1 MSDAPKPPWRL
12 LLIVAAVPLLDAV
25 FRMGRLHPDEV
36 YQSLDPA
43 MNRAFGYGVL
53 AWEWQV
59 GLRNWF
65 VPGLFSYLLQLAEVF
80 GVRDVQARRFVLALP
95 QYALHLAMLLAVWRF
110 TLRRTNAR
118 FASWAVLL
126 TGLNPFVIA
135 FAGRTMSESFS
146 AAFLVWGLERLDA
159 SDADTRP
166 PIAFLGGVLLGFAQV
181 TRYGSAAFIAPA
193 LVVLAVTRR
202 WRALA
207 FCVLGGAVVALGLGV
222 LDKLTWGATLPNAR
236 WGGWWHSFQEYVDYN
251 VISGKSASFGTSP
264 WYYYL
269 PRVAAPVGIVGV
281 ALWRWRPG
289 TRAWLFFVPAIV
301 YLVSVSATPHKEERF
316 LYPMLVLLSVA
327 GTPALLE
334 LLGAAFAS
342 LDAPLGWMK
351 GALGKGLGG
360 ATLVATFFPIVLVLA
375 PNLWWEVLTGFRP
388 QRPELFRL
396 TARASREAT
405 GLVVMNEGLWGSGG
419 SFWFNGSN
427 VFFRGQERAGTADHW
442 WCTCDFPE
450 EQCFQLAAQTPQ
462 FNRIILLGPLEPGRL
477 EHAKQLFTAAGF
489 SLVDQDGEGLYF
501 LRGSR

>member
-12 LLIVAAVPLLDAV
+12 LLIVAAIPLLDAV

-65 VPGLFSYLLQLAEVF
+65 VPGLFSFLLQVAEAF

-110 TLRRTNAR
+110 TLRRTSAR
-118 FASWAVLL
+118 LASWAVIL
-126 TGLNPFVIA
+126 TGLNPLVIA
-135 FAGRTMSESFS
+135 FAGRTMSESLS

-159 SDADTRP
+159 KEADERRAV
-166 PIAFLGGVLLGFAQV
+166 AFLGGVLLGFAQV

-193 LVVLAVTRR
+193 LVVLAVTKR
-202 WRALA
+202 WKALL
-207 FCVLGGAVVALGLGV
+207 FCVAGGAVVALGLGV
-222 LDKLTWGATLPNAR
+222 LDKLTWGALPNAR

-251 VISGKSASFGTSP
+251 VLSGKSASFGTSP
-264 WYYYL
+264 FHYYL
-269 PRVAAPVGIVGV
+269 PRLIAPVGLVGA
-281 ALWRWRPG
+281 ALWKWRPS
-289 TRAWLFFVPAIV
+289 TRAWLLLVPAIV
-301 YLVSVSATPHKEERF
+301 YFVSVSATPHKEDRF

-327 GTPALLE
+327 GTPAFLE
-334 LLGAAFAS
+334 LLAAA
-342 LDAPLGWMK
+342 LGGLEAPFGWMK
-351 GALGKGLGG
+351 GVVGKGLAGV
-360 ATLVATFFPIVLVLA
+360 TLLATFFPIVLVLA
-375 PNLWWEVLTGFRP
+375 PNLWWDVLTGFRP

-427 VFFRGQERAGTADHW
+427 VFFRGQERAGTPDHW

-462 FNRIILLGPLEPGRL
+462 FNRVILMGPLEPARL
-477 EHAKQLFTAAGF
+477 EHAKQVFGAVGF

-501 LRGSR
+501 VRGAR